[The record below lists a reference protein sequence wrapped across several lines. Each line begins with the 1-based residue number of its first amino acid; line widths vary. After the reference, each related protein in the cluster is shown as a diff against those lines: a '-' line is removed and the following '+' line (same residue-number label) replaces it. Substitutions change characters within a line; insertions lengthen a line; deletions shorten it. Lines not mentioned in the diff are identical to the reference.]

1 MDLGLQVFFSNI
13 EFTVGALTVDPQVQS
28 YDPSSLVPYLK
39 ELGVEYLYEEVPIFA
54 NAQKL
59 KDLRYLNYYFF
70 FINFFLSRSICA
82 YCSRMKRGVMY
93 TAMRREGWNVLALG

>member
-1 MDLGLQVFFSNI
+1 MPKFKGRLLLRCSLVNIFRNI

-59 KDLRYLNYYFF
+59 KDLR
-70 FINFFLSRSICA
+70 
-82 YCSRMKRGVMY
+82 
-93 TAMRREGWNVLALG
+93 

>member
-1 MDLGLQVFFSNI
+1 MPKFKGRLLLRCSLVNIFRNI

-59 KDLRYLNYYFF
+59 KDLRY
-70 FINFFLSRSICA
+70 ICTFG
-82 YCSRMKRGVMY
+82 S
-93 TAMRREGWNVLALG
+93 NVHE

>member
-1 MDLGLQVFFSNI
+1 MPKFKGRLLVRCSLVKIFRNI

-59 KDLRYLNYYFF
+59 KDLRYIWF
-70 FINFFLSRSICA
+70 
-82 YCSRMKRGVMY
+82 
-93 TAMRREGWNVLALG
+93 

>member
-1 MDLGLQVFFSNI
+1 MTNTYKTHFDSNI

-28 YDPSSLVPYLK
+28 YDPSSLVPYLA

-59 KDLRYLNYYFF
+59 KDLR
-70 FINFFLSRSICA
+70 
-82 YCSRMKRGVMY
+82 
-93 TAMRREGWNVLALG
+93 

>member
-1 MDLGLQVFFSNI
+1 MPKFKGRLLLRCSLVNIFRNI

-59 KDLRYLNYYFF
+59 KDLRYIWF
-70 FINFFLSRSICA
+70 
-82 YCSRMKRGVMY
+82 
-93 TAMRREGWNVLALG
+93 